1 MNRILF
7 SILSFLIHFI
17 KRKDEHSLHSPFLFD
32 FYNKTIKLKKQFVSK
47 ELENERLFLFS
58 SKKQVTLSQLGAK
71 TKSFNS
77 SSTIGKVAKSSL
89 SDIQQTA
96 FLGAMVAYLQPK
108 TILELGTSFGISTC
122 YLKKHTPNGHII
134 TLEGNESIAQNA
146 DERFRKLGLKNIQ
159 LIKGNF
165 DNTLSEAISTLSS
178 LDFVFFD
185 GNHRYEP
192 TMQYFNIC
200 LAKSTEESAFVFH
213 DIYWSKG
220 MAKAWNEIKKHPKV
234 TISIDLYYFGIVFFR
249 TNQPKQD
256 FILKF

>member
-1 MNRILF
+1 MSRILF

-32 FYNKTIKLKKQFVSK
+32 FYNKTVKLKKQFVSE
-47 ELENERLFLFS
+47 ELENERKSLFS
-58 SKKQVTLSQLGAK
+58 LDEQITLSQLGAK
-71 TKSFNS
+71 TRNFNS
-77 SSTIGKVAKSSL
+77 SNSIGNVSKSSL
-89 SDIQQTA
+89 SDVQQTA

-122 YLKKHTPNGHII
+122 YLSKNASNSRII
-134 TLEGNESIAQNA
+134 TLEGNESVAQNA
-146 DERFRKLGLKNIQ
+146 SKRFQKLGFDNIQ

-165 DNTLSEAISTLSS
+165 NDTLHEAILNLPS

-185 GNHRYEP
+185 GNHRYAP
-192 TMQYFNIC
+192 TMQYFNAC
-200 LAKSTEESAFVFH
+200 LAKCTEESTFVFH
-213 DIYWSKG
+213 DIYWSEE
-220 MAKAWNEIKKHPKV
+220 MAKAWNEIKMHPKV
-234 TISIDLYYFGIVFFR
+234 MISVDLYYFGIVFFR